1 MYTTYTF
8 VVYGLIIFGMM
19 LLLFPEQLQSFAP
32 NNKYMQQLIDNRTV
46 IGVASVAGST
56 YLYFTLPEFKQ
67 EPSVSDKITISSPL
81 QSEKSFSSTAPST
94 SE

>member
-1 MYTTYTF
+1 MNTLI
-8 VVYGLIIFGMM
+8 VYGLIIAGMI

-46 IGVASVAGST
+46 IGVASVAASS

-67 EPSVSDKITISSPL
+67 GGAFNDRITISSPL
-81 QSEKSFSSTAPST
+81 PTERSFSSRPPTT
-94 SE
+94 TTQ